1 MAESKYMK
9 YVLTEPKPNRPVP
22 PLPPGTVTDLIYL
35 DDEVIKG
42 AFNVICAWFWP
53 RKEPLPIIPEPHA
66 HANNEVIAFF
76 GSNPKDPHDLCGEV
90 EIWLEDEKIT
100 LTKSCAVFVPNEMK
114 HNPLKINRID
124 QPIFHFSILTESMW
138 NYDKK

>member
-1 MAESKYMK
+1 MPESKHMK

-22 PLPPGTVTDLIYL
+22 PLPPGTVTDLIYI

-53 RKEPLPIIPEPHA
+53 RKEPLTIIPEPHA
-66 HANNEVIAFF
+66 HVNNEVIAFF

-90 EIWLEDEKIT
+90 EIWLEDERIT
-100 LTKSCAVFVPNEMK
+100 LTKSCAIFVPNEMK

-124 QPIFHFSILTESMW
+124 QPIFHFSVLTESMW